1 MTDFEIASLAAR
13 ILVGAGQIAVV
24 WCGIRTML
32 RVTADREAQGKEQ
45 AEASR
50 QQHVEVMAAA
60 DRRHAEAMQAAD
72 RQHTENM
79 KESERRHAETMQAA
93 DRQHTE
99 NMKASDRQHAETMA
113 VLDAQRR
120 ALEALIERTAP
131 PRENRV

>member
-1 MTDFEIASLAAR
+1 MTDFETASLAAR
-13 ILVGAGQIAVV
+13 ILIGAGQIAVV
-24 WCGIRTML
+24 WWGIKTML
-32 RVTADREAQGKEQ
+32 RVTADRETQGKEQ

-72 RQHTENM
+72 RQHVEN
-79 KESERRHAETMQAA
+79 MQAA
-93 DRQHTE
+93 
-99 NMKASDRQHAETMA
+99 DRQHAETMA

>member
-1 MTDFEIASLAAR
+1 MTDFELASLAVR
-13 ILVGAGQIAVV
+13 ILIGAGQIAVV
-24 WCGIRTML
+24 WWGIRTML
-32 RVTADREAQGKEQ
+32 RVTAERETQGKEQ
-45 AEASR
+45 ADASR

-72 RQHTENM
+72 QQHTENM

-93 DRQHTE
+93 E
-99 NMKASDRQHAETMA
+99 RQHAETMA

-131 PRENRV
+131 PRENRA